1 MKKLRT
7 LSDNTLSELA
17 DLIGRISNDVETY
30 SHVSDHLPERLQ
42 LEELQKLSDQ
52 IGSEIE
58 RREEEYINQN

>member
-17 DLIGRISNDVETY
+17 DLIGRITNDVETY
-30 SHVSDHLPERLQ
+30 AHVSEHLPERLQ
-42 LEELQKLSDQ
+42 PEALHKLSDQ